1 MGVCKYCGKPAG
13 FFSHAHKECEEK
25 HKQGITLLETAMRS
39 YFMNSLD
46 VRSLVNQIQGA
57 KANNFV
63 TDPDIAISAAKS
75 IDEYT
80 DRIHWPFQHRQL
92 ILVQQF
98 LNAIGVP
105 YNTVNVNGSLDRLA
119 QKMIRGFMAEYFTGQ
134 KPLQRS
140 MQIAHQ
146 VTQALPI
153 SYEKE
158 QEAYYDMLEQAGRNY
173 TKSGVINGTD
183 QQKVDEYVDALG
195 LSLTKL
201 PAKYQNSDIQ
211 MLGQSKILAELQQG
225 RLPQTG
231 IQAPIFLTRGEVA
244 LWCYPAVTMYQ
255 EKTQREYVGR
265 TSGYSF
271 RIMKGV
277 TYRTGGF
284 RGHPVEHSYM
294 DNMGTGSLYVTNKN
308 IIYMGQQRS
317 IKVPFT
323 KIIGIQP
330 YSDGMEVQRDG
341 ANIKRLIFQ
350 GFDCSFV
357 LNVINVINNQ

>member
-1 MGVCKYCGKPAG
+1 MGTCKYCGKNAG
-13 FFSHAHKECEEK
+13 LFSHAHKECEEK
-25 HKQGITLLETAMRS
+25 HKQGVSSLETAMRS
-39 YFMNSLD
+39 YLMNSLD
-46 VRSLVNQIQGA
+46 IRSLASQIQGV
-57 KANNFV
+57 KNNNFI
-63 TDPDIAISAAKS
+63 TEPDIAISAAKC

-80 DRIHWPFQHRQL
+80 ERIHWPFQHKQL
-92 ILVQQF
+92 LQVQSF
-98 LNAIGVP
+98 MNCIGVP

-119 QKMIRGFMAEYFTGQ
+119 MKMIRGFMAEYFTGQ

-140 MQIAHQ
+140 VQISHQ
-146 VTQALPI
+146 ITTALPI
-153 SYEKE
+153 SSDKE
-158 QEAYYDMLEQAGRNY
+158 QEAYYDMLEQASRNF
-173 TKSGVINGTD
+173 TKDGSLTTSE
-183 QQKVDEYVDALG
+183 QQKIDEYVNTLR
-195 LSLTKL
+195 LSLTQL

-211 MLGQSKILAELQQG
+211 MLGQTKILTDLQQG

-231 IQAPIFLTRGEVA
+231 IQAPIILTKDEVA

-255 EKTQREYVGR
+255 EKTRREYVGR
-265 TSGYSF
+265 TGGYSF

-294 DNMGTGSLYVTNKN
+294 DNMGIGSLYITNKN
-308 IIYMGQQRS
+308 IIYMGQERS
-317 IKVPFT
+317 IKVPYK

-341 ANIKRLIFQ
+341 ANVKRLIFQ

-357 LNVINVINNQ
+357 LNVINVINNM